1 MNMNLV
7 TGKSRKYRLTA
18 VLLASG
24 LLCTPASVTAAAGTP
39 EIGPGVGLETAD
51 GLNRDYTVSENGAF
65 TKVNG
70 QYVNSE
76 GAVIEGALSRGI
88 SVSKYQQ
95 DIDWV
100 AAASDDISF
109 TFIRMGYVDD
119 LDPYFDVNMREAA
132 AAGIQVGTYLYSQA
146 LTVEDAVREAQFA
159 VRTAKEYKV
168 SYPIAMDVESKVVE
182 EAGLTRQQLTDIVN
196 AFCSTVEAAGFKP
209 IVFSYNDWLTNKM
222 DTSQIPYDIWYARY
236 GTINSYP
243 NRTIWQCTDS
253 GNVKGIEGPVCLELA
268 FTDYSQIIP
277 SAGWKQIDGAWYYFE
292 DYQKITG
299 WKQLGETW
307 YYLDPANG
315 GIMAADTTLTID
327 GTPYQFDASGAMM

>member
-24 LLCTPASVTAAAGTP
+24 LLCTPASVTAAAGTS

-196 AFCSTVEAAGFKP
+196 AFC
-209 IVFSYNDWLTNKM
+209 
-222 DTSQIPYDIWYARY
+222 
-236 GTINSYP
+236 
-243 NRTIWQCTDS
+243 
-253 GNVKGIEGPVCLELA
+253 
-268 FTDYSQIIP
+268 
-277 SAGWKQIDGAWYYFE
+277 
-292 DYQKITG
+292 
-299 WKQLGETW
+299 
-307 YYLDPANG
+307 
-315 GIMAADTTLTID
+315 
-327 GTPYQFDASGAMM
+327 